1 MRQNGTAKCKFCTQ
15 SYTLSVTWD
24 DATLEA
30 VVRELRERR
39 GDSTGIEVKSAA
51 GGVPS
56 LGDTLCAFSNL
67 PDGGTII
74 LGLDEARGFI
84 PVGLGDIAGLEGAV
98 ASMARTSVTPPARCE
113 FQTLTFEGALV
124 LVAHVEGLPL
134 AQRPARHGGI
144 AYLRQSDGDYAMSE
158 QEIAQIELLKTQAL
172 HPTNPD
178 RTPIPE
184 SSATELDPDL
194 LTRFLSAVR
203 AGSRRYATLPDEKIL
218 HYVGVTTRSGKLTL
232 AGLYALGN
240 VPQSWSPS
248 LGVTAAVQLADWG
261 GGPRTRDLV
270 HFVGPIPDLLS
281 DTMEWVERN
290 TRSTMGY
297 DERGHGVDQPELPMR
312 AVREIIA
319 NALVHRNLDPITGS
333 KRVEIRLMTDRL
345 VVTNPGGLW
354 GVSEGQLGR
363 PGAKSAVNPTL
374 YEVCK
379 NTRLYDGSRVIEGEG
394 GGIREAI
401 EVLAEA
407 GLPAPRFIDRGIAFT
422 VVIHRDLPRRP
433 GPGPAMATAEDGK
446 KGVTRHGSAVLAA
459 LTQPRTMT
467 ELKRETGLTE
477 GQLRFA
483 LRRLQG
489 SGQVEMRGAR
499 GIQTTRY
506 ESTTS

>member
-1 MRQNGTAKCKFCTQ
+1 M
-15 SYTLSVTWD
+15 TWD

-51 GGVPS
+51 GGAPS

-74 LGLDEARGFI
+74 LGLDEARGFN

-178 RTPIPE
+178 RTLIPE

-203 AGSRRYATLPDEKIL
+203 AGSRRYAALPDEKIL

-232 AGLYALGN
+232 AGLYVLGN
-240 VPQSWSPS
+240 
-248 LGVTAAVQLADWG
+248 GT
-261 GGPRTRDLV
+261 
-270 HFVGPIPDLLS
+270 
-281 DTMEWVERN
+281 
-290 TRSTMGY
+290 
-297 DERGHGVDQPELPMR
+297 
-312 AVREIIA
+312 
-319 NALVHRNLDPITGS
+319 
-333 KRVEIRLMTDRL
+333 K
-345 VVTNPGGLW
+345 
-354 GVSEGQLGR
+354 
-363 PGAKSAVNPTL
+363 
-374 YEVCK
+374 
-379 NTRLYDGSRVIEGEG
+379 
-394 GGIREAI
+394 
-401 EVLAEA
+401 AE
-407 GLPAPRFIDRGIAFT
+407 
-422 VVIHRDLPRRP
+422 
-433 GPGPAMATAEDGK
+433 
-446 KGVTRHGSAVLAA
+446 
-459 LTQPRTMT
+459 
-467 ELKRETGLTE
+467 
-477 GQLRFA
+477 
-483 LRRLQG
+483 
-489 SGQVEMRGAR
+489 
-499 GIQTTRY
+499 
-506 ESTTS
+506 